1 MLDPTAFGSVSDLLI
16 MRLSNLSQNVTSASP
31 LVQRLSLPSFSSSLL
46 LLSFFFFF
54 LKSISYQLKFGP
66 LTVAEENS
74 HKEPSF
80 MLFLH
85 ALLYSICTMGF
96 PSGSAVKD
104 LPATAGRARDLGSI
118 PRSGKSPGGVNGN
131 PLQYSCLKNPM
142 DRWNSNT
149 LATSCEELTHWERP
163 WCWEGLGAGGA
174 GDDRGRDRSMVS
186 PTWWAWVWVNS
197 GSWWWIGRPGVLRF
211 MGSQRVGH
219 DWATEL
225 KQPTNKDGTVSPWLR
240 PHTVTNKVSFFLC
253 SIL

>member
-1 MLDPTAFGSVSDLLI
+1 MWQVHLLWF
-16 MRLSNLSQNVTSASP
+16 RDSLFP
-31 LVQRLSLPSFSSSLL
+31 LFL
-46 LLSFFFFF
+46 LLSYCFPFFFF
-54 LKSISYQLKFGP
+54 LKSISYQLKLGP

-104 LPATAGRARDLGSI
+104 LPATAGCAKDLGSI
-118 PRSGKSPGGVNGN
+118 PRSGKCPGGVNGN

-142 DRWNSNT
+142 DHWNSNT

-174 GDDRGRDRSMVS
+174 GDDRGRDGSMAS
-186 PTWWAWVWVNS
+186 PTWWAWVWINS
-197 GSWWWIGRPGVLRF
+197 GSWWWTGRPGVLLF

-225 KQPTNKDGTVSPWLR
+225 KQPTNKEGTVSPWLR
-240 PHTVTNKVSFFLC
+240 PHTLTNKVSFFLC